1 MFPPNDTIVLH
12 IKWNPRQFEYNSRSG
27 DIMDIWTILQFI
39 FFFGFLIFI
48 HELGH
53 MLVAKAVGI
62 EVEEFGFGYPPKLAK
77 LFTWKGT
84 EFTLNWIP
92 FGGFVRLKGEHESV
106 DEPGGLLNAPK
117 WKRFLVLIAGA
128 TMNFIFGIILLIVM
142 FSVAGGQDTSK
153 VMVAEVAPNSPAQAA
168 GLEVGDVITR
178 VGDYDIASFEDI
190 SAATSKYLDIPVELT
205 YERNGISNTVE
216 LTPRSNPPENQG
228 AMGVSITYPVISLPF
243 GESVSQAF
251 KTFWLQVKT
260 TLLIP
265 VNLIRGAISSADAR
279 IVGIKGIYDIFNN
292 AAQMDQTS
300 PVATGFPIY
309 RLSVISM
316 ISIAVGITNLL
327 PIPAL
332 DGGQILFLAI
342 EAITRKRIPE
352 KVALLINNLFF
363 YALILLMVF
372 ITIQDFRNP
381 VLGP

>member
-1 MFPPNDTIVLH
+1 
-12 IKWNPRQFEYNSRSG
+12 
-27 DIMDIWTILQFI
+27 MDIWTILQFI

-216 LTPRSNPPENQG
+216 IGR
-228 AMGVSITYPVISLPF
+228 AHV
-243 GESVSQAF
+243 
-251 KTFWLQVKT
+251 
-260 TLLIP
+260 
-265 VNLIRGAISSADAR
+265 
-279 IVGIKGIYDIFNN
+279 
-292 AAQMDQTS
+292 
-300 PVATGFPIY
+300 
-309 RLSVISM
+309 
-316 ISIAVGITNLL
+316 
-327 PIPAL
+327 
-332 DGGQILFLAI
+332 
-342 EAITRKRIPE
+342 
-352 KVALLINNLFF
+352 
-363 YALILLMVF
+363 
-372 ITIQDFRNP
+372 
-381 VLGP
+381 